1 MTTVTKSHL
10 EVALTNLRREAV
22 ACGLMGEDEKLTYE
36 KASRVNGVPA
46 YLWVG
51 HRGAHAPFV
60 PKWTLRHT
68 QREHILMMEAVS
80 AALFTLRQL
89 NASKAAK

>member
-22 ACGLMGEDEKLTYE
+22 VCGLMGEDEKLTYE
-36 KASRVNGVPA
+36 KGSRVNGVTA
-46 YLWVG
+46 HLWVG
-51 HRGAHAPFV
+51 QRGAHAPFV

-68 QREHILMMEAVS
+68 QREHILMIEAAT
-80 AALFTLRQL
+80 AALFALRMH
-89 NASKAAK
+89 KAGRS